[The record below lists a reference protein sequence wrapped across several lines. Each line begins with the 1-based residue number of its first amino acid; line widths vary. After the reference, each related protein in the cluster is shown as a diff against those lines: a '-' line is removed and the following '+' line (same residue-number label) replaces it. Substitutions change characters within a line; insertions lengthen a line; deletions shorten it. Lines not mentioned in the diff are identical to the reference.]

1 MANQL
6 RKGVETLKLFYINK
20 LLNSDNYKVSYH
32 ELNTL
37 TLSELE
43 NLYRKVFIPK
53 KNS

>member
-6 RKGVETLKLFYINK
+6 RKGVKTLKLFYINK
-20 LLNSDNYKVSYH
+20 LLNSDNLKVSYH
-32 ELNTL
+32 ELDTL

-43 NLYRKVFIPK
+43 NLYKKVIPK